1 MKGGPNIVRLKT
13 HEQIPD
19 SHLLHFKQGT
29 LVEVLL
35 ITAFTMTVSIIESI
49 VKTTSMCLHMF
60 VPPNGK
66 VCVLH

>member
-1 MKGGPNIVRLKT
+1 MKGGPDIVRLKT

-19 SHLLHFKQGT
+19 SHLLYFKQGT

-35 ITAFTMTVSIIESI
+35 ITAFTMTVSIIELI
-49 VKTTSMCLHMF
+49 VKTNSMCLHMSA
-60 VPPNGK
+60 PPTGK